1 MKTVK
6 MIQMMAVL
14 AILQGCAHAYL
25 DTRTDR
31 GVGLEAGI
39 GIDDPRY
46 ADEGYGEGRGRGG
59 PGQGGDPRGAPCART
74 LGAMMA
80 SEPLI
85 AWASKDGSG
94 MEHRSAQSRAY
105 ESGGMA
111 GYSCNAANIGA
122 SSTEG
127 GEAVRTRS
135 SYGGGGYRGESYE
148 PSQYQYGR
156 GGQYDYRR

>member
-6 MIQMMAVL
+6 LFLIMSAL
-14 AILQGCAHAYL
+14 AILQGCVHASL

-31 GVGLEAGI
+31 GVGLEVGV
-39 GIDDPRY
+39 GVDDPRY

-85 AWASKDGSG
+85 AWASRDGSG
-94 MEHRSAQSRAY
+94 MEHRSANARAY

-127 GEAVRTRS
+127 GEAIRPRS
-135 SYGGGGYRGESYE
+135 SFGGGYRDNNYGGGYDE
-148 PSQYQYGR
+148 YQY
-156 GGQYDYRR
+156 RRR